1 VSSTSLKAG
10 ASGGRAASN
19 GTAPGRGRLPAA
31 SRDRRPALAALAVLL
46 ILVGALGS
54 ALVAFRS
61 GSRVDVLVARQDIQ
75 MGQLVSREDLSTARV
90 AADGGSTIDSTAIRN
105 FVGTYARGPIPQGTL
120 LNNQMFLAVSEVVP
134 EGAQEVGVVVD
145 AGRRTTDRP
154 EPGDV
159 VSLVFVSGSGGQPV
173 GNLSPGDVV
182 VESARVT
189 EVGSAGGSGATSI
202 TVLVSDSDAGTVA
215 DLASGNSLAVTVLP
229 SSTEPLV
236 DLATE

>member
-1 VSSTSLKAG
+1 VSSTSVKSVTSAG
-10 ASGGRAASN
+10 R
-19 GTAPGRGRLPAA
+19 GTGPAPGRGRLPAA
-31 SRDRRPALAALAVLL
+31 SRDRRPALAALAALL

-75 MGQLVSREDLSTARV
+75 MGQLVTGADLATARV
-90 AADGGSTIDSTAIRN
+90 AADGGSTIDSAAISN

-120 LNNQMFLAVSEVVP
+120 LNNQMFLAASEVV
-134 EGAQEVGVVVD
+134 VD
-145 AGRRTTDRP
+145 PGRRTTERP

-182 VESARVT
+182 VEAARVT
-189 EVGSAGGSGATSI
+189 EVGSGGGSGATSI
-202 TVLVSDSDAGTVA
+202 SVLVRDADAGTVA

-229 SSTEPLV
+229 SSTEPVV

>member
-1 VSSTSLKAG
+1 MSTTSLKTGSTAG
-10 ASGGRAASN
+10 RGGS

-31 SRDRRPALAALAVLL
+31 SRDRRPALAALAALL

-75 MGQLVSREDLSTARV
+75 MGQVITPEDLSVARV
-90 AADGGSTIDSTAIRN
+90 AADGGSTIDSAAIDN
-105 FVGTYARGPIPQGTL
+105 FLGTYARGPIPQGTL

-134 EGAQEVGVVVD
+134 KGAQEVGFVVD
-145 AGRRTTDRP
+145 IGRRTTERP

-159 VSLVFVSGSGGQPV
+159 VSLIFVSGSGGQPV

-182 VESARVT
+182 VEAARVT
-189 EVGSAGGSGATSI
+189 EVGTGGGSGTTSI
-202 TVLVSDSDAGTVA
+202 SVLLRDDDAGTVA
-215 DLASGNSLAVTVLP
+215 DLGSANSLAVTVLP